1 MNIRDWLA
9 GLGFADYGEAFAEN
23 EIDDEALREL
33 DGDDLKELGV
43 AKLGHRKKILVA
55 IAALRDRAAGNVNSA
70 SDEAASPTITT
81 GSAPT
86 SPPATRADGDR
97 RQVTVLFADLT
108 GFTQLGARLDAEE
121 THALLNAF
129 FDIADGVIANY
140 GGRVD
145 KHIGDNVMAVFG
157 APVAHTNDPERAIRA
172 ALELHGEMPG
182 LSKQLG
188 ETLSVHIGLASGE
201 VVASN
206 TGSADHQ
213 EYTVT
218 GDSVNLA
225 SRLSDLAEAGQTLIS
240 GDHHAAI
247 IDIVDAESI
256 GLVNIDGL
264 EQPVETWRVNGLRT
278 DGARSRQIDF
288 VGRDTQLR
296 QFAGGLEACL
306 ASGRGESIHVRGEPG
321 IGKSRLVE
329 EFKHQA
335 EARGFTC
342 HTGQALDFG
351 VGRSPDAI
359 RQIVRRLLGLAHNAD
374 IATRRENADLAIG
387 TDRVPVAWLNSTLAQ
402 TLDDEPAVRA
412 ALAEGERLLADGCV
426 GHNYYDFYA
435 DAMQVSLDRKAWD
448 KVSRYAAQLREY
460 MSAEPLPWA
469 DYRIRRAEALARAG
483 QAGPDGPDDET
494 RKLLAGLAA
503 EGREFGLA
511 HMSIDFEAAL
521 A

>member
-1 MNIRDWLA
+1 MDIRDWLA
-9 GLGFADYGEAFAEN
+9 GLGFADYGDAFAEN

-43 AKLGHRKKILVA
+43 SKLGHRKKMLVA
-55 IAALRDRAAGNVNSA
+55 IAALRDADVGVRSAAGGATSSSAIATNSA
-70 SDEAASPTITT
+70 PISIPSP
-81 GSAPT
+81 
-86 SPPATRADGDR
+86 RADGDR

-296 QFAGGLEACL
+296 QFAGGLRPASL
-306 ASGRGESIHVRGEPG
+306 AGAVKASMC
-321 IGKSRLVE
+321 
-329 EFKHQA
+329 A
-335 EARGFTC
+335 A
-342 HTGQALDFG
+342 
-351 VGRSPDAI
+351 SP
-359 RQIVRRLLGLAHNAD
+359 
-374 IATRRENADLAIG
+374 
-387 TDRVPVAWLNSTLAQ
+387 
-402 TLDDEPAVRA
+402 
-412 ALAEGERLLADGCV
+412 ALANPV
-426 GHNYYDFYA
+426 
-435 DAMQVSLDRKAWD
+435 W
-448 KVSRYAAQLREY
+448 
-460 MSAEPLPWA
+460 
-469 DYRIRRAEALARAG
+469 
-483 QAGPDGPDDET
+483 
-494 RKLLAGLAA
+494 
-503 EGREFGLA
+503 
-511 HMSIDFEAAL
+511 
-521 A
+521 